1 MPREF
6 SRPQRVSEQLQ
17 RELALLIQR
26 ELKDPR
32 LGMVTVAAVD
42 VSRDLAYATAYVT
55 FLGKDSEAEITAA
68 LKVLQGAGGFLRSA
82 LGKTIRMRQVPHLK
96 FKFDKAQAEGRNMT
110 ALIEQARKRDSN

>member
-32 LGMVTVAAVD
+32 LGMVTVAAVE
-42 VSRDLAYATAYVT
+42 VSRDLAYATVYVT
-55 FLGKDSEAEITAA
+55 FLGKDTEAEIKSA
-68 LKVLQGAGGFLRSA
+68 LKVLQGAAGYLRGA
-82 LGKTIRMRQVPHLK
+82 LGKAIRMRQVPNLK
-96 FKFDKAQAEGRNMT
+96 FKFDKAQAEGRAMSE
-110 ALIEQARKRDSN
+110 LIERARSRDNS

>member
-42 VSRDLAYATAYVT
+42 VSRDLAYATVYVT
-55 FLGKDSEAEITAA
+55 FLGKDSESEIKSA

-82 LGKTIRMRQVPHLK
+82 LGKAIRMRQVPNLT
-96 FKFDKAQAEGRNMT
+96 FKYDQAQAEGRNMS
-110 ALIEQARKRDSN
+110 ALIEQARKRDSD